1 MDLFKAF
8 GGKSNSKDIA
18 KERLQLLLV
27 HDRLDASPRFLEMIK
42 EDILNVISNY
52 VDIDEKGLRVEITK
66 ERKSDDTFISA
77 LHANIP
83 IKKMKQVIR

>member
-1 MDLFKAF
+1 MELFKSF
-8 GGKSNSKDIA
+8 MGKSNSKDIA

-27 HDRLDASPRFLEMIK
+27 HDRSDVSPKFLEMIK

-52 VDIDEKGLRVEITK
+52 VDIDEAGLNVEITK
-66 ERKSDDTFISA
+66 EKRSDNTYMPA

>member
-52 VDIDEKGLRVEITK
+52 VDIDEKELKVEITK
-66 ERKSDDTFISA
+66 ERKNDDTYISA